1 MASVYDINRGV
12 NKSLEFKGIKAQ
24 YILFLGAGLVVLL
37 LLYALLY
44 LIGLSSYVGLGIIV
58 PGGGV
63 YIATVQRMSKKY
75 GEHGLKKQ
83 IAARQ
88 LPAAV
93 LSLSRKV
100 FINLKNPTHET
111 K

>member
-24 YILFLGAGLVVLL
+24 YILFLAAGLVVLL
-37 LLYALLY
+37 LLYAVLHLV
-44 LIGLSSYVGLGIIV
+44 GFGAYVCLGIIV
-58 PGGGV
+58 PGGGL
-63 YIATVQRMSKKY
+63 YIAAVQRMSKKY
-75 GEHGLKKQ
+75 GEHGLKKK

-88 LPAAV
+88 LPNAV